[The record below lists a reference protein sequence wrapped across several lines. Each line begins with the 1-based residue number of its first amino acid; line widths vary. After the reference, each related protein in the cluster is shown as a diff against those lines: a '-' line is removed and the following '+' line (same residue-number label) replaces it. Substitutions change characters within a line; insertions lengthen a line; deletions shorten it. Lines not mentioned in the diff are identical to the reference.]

1 MTMATTDVMRLPS
14 AGHEDHGD
22 RFNYRGMHRYIITK
36 PVHAGLKPFAAPEP
50 VFTVLN
56 ALRESAVKHL
66 FDVYAY
72 CFLPDR
78 LLLIIRGKDDASDM
92 KAFLSAF
99 RTAAS
104 AALEPSLAH
113 PLWARK
119 YTERVLRKTEETR
132 VIARELLMTP
142 VKEGLAPSPA
152 AYPFLGSFT
161 VEVAAILSI
170 PSWERKGPR
179 PSKGSNKR
187 PPRPSFRRKKR

>member
-1 MTMATTDVMRLPS
+1 MRLPS
-14 AGHEDHGD
+14 ASHEEHGD
-22 RFNYRGMHRYIITK
+22 RFNYKGMHRYIITQ
-36 PVHAGLKPFAAPEP
+36 PVHPGIKPFSVPEP

-56 ALRESAVKHL
+56 ALRESAVEHL

-99 RTAAS
+99 RTTSA
-104 AALEPSLAH
+104 AALEPSLGH
-113 PLWARK
+113 SLWSKK

-132 VIARELLMTP
+132 VVARELLMTP
-142 VKEGLAPSPA
+142 VRQGLAPSPA

-161 VEVAAILSI
+161 VQVAAILSI
-170 PSWERKGPR
+170 PSWEKKGPR
-179 PSKGSNKR
+179 PSKGSGKPPASRKR
-187 PPRPSFRRKKR
+187 PPFRQKRK